1 MLSRAQSG
9 PSSSKVIPSDPH
21 AQDSTR
27 RQPLQPVRTDTVI
40 DLTEEEPPIP
50 APVKAPKSASFDD
63 SPPRTDGRATNLRTY
78 GGPSRSFL
86 IAIPTNQIPSLTD
99 SQLTEDSVASLLQSQ
114 EDEFGGHES
123 YTSLRSRWGVDNSED
138 DPFQPLAGGPTTWLK
153 KRKGKSGRPP
163 QAPAPG
169 SNNSELRSITELRNT
184 GESRRFNDEVGYLF
198 EGLTSESELSVKR
211 SRCVYS
217 SPMSEIPTEIFSAV
231 ELVGKLADPQFS
243 RQARSA
249 DFVMHAW
256 ETLRAADGDS
266 GDRILGTAL
275 DVFVLFVSRDARDFN
290 ELANRGNLVPV
301 LFGRL
306 ATMARKSDP
315 LCILNCAENDVE
327 LKQRGFGRTDKL
339 PVRILLAALPKA
351 HRTHGSAQL
360 NDLNKVVVKSSIFP
374 KGTLVGFFG
383 FFPQLELK
391 AYLRYP
397 IDCLWHVLWPPFHLL
412 SSILR
417 AYPHYRSH

>member
-1 MLSRAQSG
+1 M
-9 PSSSKVIPSDPH
+9 
-21 AQDSTR
+21 
-27 RQPLQPVRTDTVI
+27 I

-50 APVKAPKSASFDD
+50 APVKVPKSTSFDD
-63 SPPRTDGRATNLRTY
+63 SPPHTDGRATNLRTY

-153 KRKGKSGRPP
+153 KKKGKSGRPP
-163 QAPAPG
+163 QAPTPG

-198 EGLTSESELSVKR
+198 EGLTPESELSVKR

-275 DVFVLFVSRDARDFN
+275 DVFVVFVSRDARDFN

-301 LFGRL
+301 LFGSEISRRHRSGP
-306 ATMARKSDP
+306 T
-315 LCILNCAENDVE
+315 DV
-327 LKQRGFGRTDKL
+327 LG
-339 PVRILLAALPKA
+339 A
-351 HRTHGSAQL
+351 
-360 NDLNKVVVKSSIFP
+360 
-374 KGTLVGFFG
+374 
-383 FFPQLELK
+383 
-391 AYLRYP
+391 
-397 IDCLWHVLWPPFHLL
+397 
-412 SSILR
+412 
-417 AYPHYRSH
+417 